1 MKCQKCE
8 KEANFHYQSN
18 INGEISEY
26 HLCEGCAHEQELA
39 TAFSYESRP
48 AFGGFFGGAELL
60 DSFFTGNLTPFS
72 GRSLFSPATI
82 PIRLAFFP
90 TAPEISTNS
99 AKKNTDNIP
108 NTADAELSAKRE
120 ISALRGQLRSA
131 VEAEQFEKA
140 AELRD
145 KIRGLEK

>member
-26 HLCEGCAHEQELA
+26 HLCEDCAHEQELPS
-39 TAFSYESRP
+39 AFSCELLP
-48 AFGGFFGGAELL
+48 VFGRLFSGAGFLDGFFPVNPA
-60 DSFFTGNLTPFS
+60 SFGSSNP
-72 GRSLFSPATI
+72 FSPARA
-82 PIRLAFFP
+82 PIHLAFFP
-90 TAPEISTNS
+90 TSPEVSTNS

-108 NTADAELSAKRE
+108 KITDAELSAKRE